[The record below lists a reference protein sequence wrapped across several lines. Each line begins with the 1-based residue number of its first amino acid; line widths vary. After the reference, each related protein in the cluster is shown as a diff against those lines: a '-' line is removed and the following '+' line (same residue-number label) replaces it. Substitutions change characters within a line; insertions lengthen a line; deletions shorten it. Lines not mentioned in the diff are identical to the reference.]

1 MSGGGRR
8 SAGPP
13 MSKFCNDLQTSGERT
28 STSDKDVYEPLGLCA
43 PVPIRRDLEV
53 AERILL
59 GSEFL
64 LGLEAKKHSTTEP
77 IPRESQTHHE

>member
-13 MSKFCNDLQTSGERT
+13 MSKFCSDLQISGERT
-28 STSDKDVYEPLGLCA
+28 STSDKGVYEPLGLRA
-43 PVPIRRDLEV
+43 PVPIRWDLEV
-53 AERILL
+53 TKCILL

-64 LGLEAKKHSTTEP
+64 LGLEVKKHSTTEP